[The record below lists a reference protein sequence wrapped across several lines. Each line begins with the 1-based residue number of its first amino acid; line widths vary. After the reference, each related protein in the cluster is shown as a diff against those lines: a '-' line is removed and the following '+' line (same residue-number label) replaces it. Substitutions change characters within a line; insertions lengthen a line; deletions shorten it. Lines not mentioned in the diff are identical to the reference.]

1 MNIIRYIF
9 YLLCIIL
16 LCIILFIKLKKHEKL
31 KNNTGNIPKK
41 IWTFW
46 DGKIP
51 DLINKCINTWKK
63 HNPTYEIIILNRKNI
78 GNYLPK
84 FNIKKLKHIS
94 NVRHL
99 SDIIRVNILSK
110 YGGFWSDA
118 SIICY
123 NSYDYF
129 INLQKEKNVE
139 FIGYYINND
148 TEYPIIE
155 NWFFGSIPNSKL
167 VNDWKKTLMYSQ
179 KYKSK
184 KKYIKSLERNTNLD
198 KIGNGEDGK
207 NYLWM
212 HCALQYCLQNNKNKY
227 RYYVMNACDSPFK
240 YLCNNNW
247 NHIKSFK
254 DIINCN
260 KKNNCKKV
268 YNPFIKLR
276 STDRKYI
283 LKNNIDIFNN
293 IKSK

>member
-1 MNIIRYIF
+1 MNIIRYFNII
-9 YLLCIIL
+9 LCIIL
-16 LCIILFIKLKKHEKL
+16 LCVLLSIKLKKPHEKF
-31 KNNTGNIPKK
+31 KNSIGNIPKK

-46 DGKIP
+46 DGEIP
-51 DLINKCINTWKK
+51 DMINKCINTWKI
-63 HNPTYEIIILNRKNI
+63 HNPTYEIIILNRENI
-78 GNYLPK
+78 SNYLSK
-84 FNIKKLKHIS
+84 LDIKNLKHIS
-94 NVRHL
+94 KIQHL

-139 FIGYYINND
+139 FIGYYLNND
-148 TEYPIIE
+148 REYPIIE
-155 NWFFGSIPNSKL
+155 NWFFGCIPNSKL
-167 VNDWKKTLMYSQ
+167 INDWKKSLMNSQ

-184 KKYIKSLERNTNLD
+184 QKYIKSLENNTNLD
-198 KIGNGEDGK
+198 KISDK
-207 NYLWM
+207 SYLWM

-227 RYYVMNACDSPFK
+227 RYYVMSACDSPFK

-247 NHIKSFK
+247 EHMKSFK

-260 KKNNCKKV
+260 KNNNCKEI

-276 STDRKYI
+276 SGEREYI
-283 LKNNIDIFNN
+283 LRNNIDIFNN
-293 IKSK
+293 INS